1 MSDAFSPDRTDASSD
16 LEADTRISEDVSHI
30 AGLVAVFGDDPE
42 RVAYQSVPHGR
53 APGLTRPTA
62 GGFD

>member
-16 LEADTRISEDVSHI
+16 LDADTRISEEVAHI

-42 RVAYQSVPHGR
+42 RVAYQSVSHWR
-53 APGLTRPTA
+53 SPGLTGPTA